1 MIHWVT
7 AMRRRLWKPFFWIK
21 LSSILRNSASPAAAI
36 RNCLSFEFNNFNL
49 MHGWIF
55 GVNYFMSQPWNIKSS
70 WLQPPLH
77 WVIVSVYLIVRW
89 LTLCVYHSFI
99 FNSLYPTQM
108 APMTTT
114 VGKLE
119 PPFGKTRLQVLK
131 MFSAILQTNSDD
143 VNEEFAKL
151 GTLQAMWVSM
161 MGVDIQLCQQ
171 AFN

>member
-1 MIHWVT
+1 M
-7 AMRRRLWKPFFWIK
+7 
-21 LSSILRNSASPAAAI
+21 
-36 RNCLSFEFNNFNL
+36 
-49 MHGWIF
+49 
-55 GVNYFMSQPWNIKSS
+55 
-70 WLQPPLH
+70 
-77 WVIVSVYLIVRW
+77 
-89 LTLCVYHSFI
+89 YHSFI

-151 GTLQAMWVSM
+151 GTLQAMWVSI
-161 MGVDIQLCQQ
+161 MGAVNKPSTSCVRTACPKLSNKFTTTHYNLYQASFSPRYILWVCLNEYLTTLIQTVATRLSQSSQ
-171 AFN
+171 H